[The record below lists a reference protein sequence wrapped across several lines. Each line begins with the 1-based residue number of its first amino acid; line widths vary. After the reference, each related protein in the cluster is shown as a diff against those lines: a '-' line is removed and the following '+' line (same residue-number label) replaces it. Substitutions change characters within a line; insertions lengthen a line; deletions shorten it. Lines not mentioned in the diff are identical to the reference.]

1 MSQHSHVGN
10 SSNIL
15 TKNKSK
21 NQYLNVIYSKQ
32 FYNFHRSSS
41 LIDEITLINNN
52 FQVFISLILCIVS
65 LMGTILHMEILIRRY
80 FHKKPFSHHIFVQ
93 TLFDFCHL
101 INILFT
107 HSIVI
112 VVYIKTSTNLDL
124 HCPISAFFFSLASFG
139 FISFI
144 CLGAFHRYMY
154 LFKKQTQYQCI
165 RHRLLAHR
173 IILITSISW
182 LILNFPKFNFNGN
195 S

>member
-1 MSQHSHVGN
+1 MSEHSHV
-10 SSNIL
+10 SNLSHIL

-21 NQYLNVIYSKQ
+21 NQYLNIIYDKQ

-41 LIDEITLINNN
+41 LMDEITLINNH
-52 FQVFISLILCIVS
+52 FQIFISLILCIVS
-65 LMGTILHMEILIRRY
+65 LMGTLLHIEILIQRY
-80 FHKKPFSHHIFVQ
+80 FHAKSFSRHSFIQ

-107 HSIVI
+107 HSII
-112 VVYIKTSTNLDL
+112 IIVYIKTSTNVNVY
-124 HCPISAFFFSLASFG
+124 CPLSAIFFSLASFG

-154 LFKKQTQYQCI
+154 LFKKQTQYRCI

-182 LILNFPKFNFNGN
+182 LILNFPKFNLNGN
-195 S
+195 L